1 MYLEE
6 PDQLLEQ
13 VPSPIMDG
21 EEGEGGEGISGEREE
36 GLICEYHSSPV

>member
-21 EEGEGGEGISGEREE
+21 EEGGRDKWRRRGGDRGMGWAEE
-36 GLICEYHSSPV
+36 